1 MIGGKIDR
9 SIWHLPEEVVI
20 CPACQEETIEGLTK
34 VTPSVM
40 RKCMKTFRTILSK
53 WCGKKI
59 CVSCANPDLPTPS
72 STSLGKACLVC
83 RTYLSRYNTG
93 DLCYCCKD
101 SKMPPK
107 EPLITLASEPQ
118 TTFIKGESTAP
129 YLSSSSPGK
138 TMKLKGSGG
147 KRRLPVLPCLKEEAG
162 NSIESINLKL
172 GELEKRWLGLSTDRS
187 RRRKSISRLVDPVY
201 RIEQENL
208 IAKLSGRIALVHKEI
223 RETQQEL
230 KTAEDLLQRVTE
242 IACDVVKLSHP
253 TGNYTPARNKS
264 NGWSINKRKQPKR
277 RNRRKL
283 TRKERRNANQ

>member
-1 MIGGKIDR
+1 
-9 SIWHLPEEVVI
+9 
-20 CPACQEETIEGLTK
+20 
-34 VTPSVM
+34 
-40 RKCMKTFRTILSK
+40 
-53 WCGKKI
+53 
-59 CVSCANPDLPTPS
+59 
-72 STSLGKACLVC
+72 
-83 RTYLSRYNTG
+83 
-93 DLCYCCKD
+93 
-101 SKMPPK
+101 
-107 EPLITLASEPQ
+107 
-118 TTFIKGESTAP
+118 
-129 YLSSSSPGK
+129 
-138 TMKLKGSGG
+138 MKLKGSGG